1 MVKKPRIQMGSQER
15 ITGVDM
21 KDKGQTKKQ
30 GAMAFLQETKGNTR
44 ITDNETS
51 QKQKKDG

>member
-1 MVKKPRIQMGSQER
+1 MVKKLRIQMGSQER